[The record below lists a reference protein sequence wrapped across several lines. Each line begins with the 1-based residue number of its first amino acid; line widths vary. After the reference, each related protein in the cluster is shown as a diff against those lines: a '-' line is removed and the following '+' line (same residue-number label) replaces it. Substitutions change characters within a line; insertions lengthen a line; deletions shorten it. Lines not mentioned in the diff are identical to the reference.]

1 MYYIKIMKNI
11 VVILSL
17 IILGCSNVDKTSNVE
32 SNIVKTGWNQQKR
45 EQYLNNRNDSTTWDN
60 EMLNNDKLLIGVSG
74 LGPFELG
81 VFPVPKYELLGDGS
95 FKGLG
100 NTNEDFKAGNKTVVM
115 NSFFVSKNEIN
126 KERLDDKGN
135 EVFFQLL
142 VLTDTLDTENYNLNK
157 SIAISRNHPDY
168 VGQGF
173 VKTKS
178 NTIDYFAFDTAE
190 GESYAIINTRL
201 FNLNFGKTILIAPQK
216 DETFQSLQVK
226 SPVLTS
232 ETIIEYTESILEEDT
247 ILKFFNGKDAI

>member
-1 MYYIKIMKNI
+1 MKNI

-17 IILGCSNVDKTSNVE
+17 IILGCSNVDKTSKIE
-32 SNIVKTGWNQQKR
+32 SDIDKMGWNNLKR

-60 EMLNNDKLLIGVSG
+60 EMLDNDKQLIGVG
-74 LGPFELG
+74 ELGPFELG
-81 VFPVPKYELLGDGS
+81 VFPVPKYELLGKGS

-100 NTNEDFKAGNKTVVM
+100 NKNEDFKVGDKTVVM
-115 NSFFVSKNEIN
+115 NSFFVAKNEIN
-126 KERLDDKGN
+126 KERLGDKDN

-178 NTIDYFAFDTAE
+178 NTIDYVAFDTAE

-216 DETFQSLQVK
+216 DGTFRSLQVK
-226 SPVLTS
+226 SPELTS
-232 ETIIEYTESILEEDT
+232 KTIEAYTKELVNENKVKI
-247 ILKFFNGKDAI
+247 FFTDKNNI

>member
-1 MYYIKIMKNI
+1 MKNI
-11 VVILSL
+11 VVILCL
-17 IILGCSNVDKTSNVE
+17 IIVGCSNVDKNSKIE
-32 SNIVKTGWNQQKR
+32 SNIDKTGWNNLNRQ
-45 EQYLNNRNDSTTWDN
+45 QYLSNRNDSTTWDN
-60 EMLNNDKLLIGVSG
+60 EMLDNDKQLIGVSE

-81 VFPVPKYELLGDGS
+81 VFPVPKYELLGKES

-100 NTNEDFKAGNKTVVM
+100 NKNEDFKVGDKTVVM

-126 KERLDDKGN
+126 KERLDGKGN

-168 VGQGF
+168 VAQGY
-173 VKTKS
+173 VETKS
-178 NTIDYFAFDTAE
+178 NTVDYFAFDTAE

-216 DETFQSLQVK
+216 DGTFRSLQVK
-226 SPVLTS
+226 SPELTS
-232 ETIIEYTESILEEDT
+232 ETIEAYTKELVNENKVKI
-247 ILKFFNGKDAI
+247 FFTDKNNI